1 MNFLRNHV
9 YTNINTDCF
18 LYHHYNIY
26 FEKSGEQIIRAYE
39 ADKKEKRKHIVSTI
53 GEFYEREI
61 LINSNPLNYDTCQAV
76 SMITGETREVA
87 TERLVF
93 KNQFVDSCGMASHY
107 SSEEVIWK
115 AYKEFFERQSF
126 ISSVLYERPAIEL
139 DISGEK
145 ELYEFDIY
153 LKNYLNHIKYYNI
166 SLSPEL
172 AVVLCIGYAEGR
184 KAAGLGTSRNLVKAT
199 GKAQRE
205 MLQYFATA
213 TSKNS
218 KIHQTVDVEQRD
230 SYHQKF
236 EELSVEEFLWFYDY
250 LNQSKQR
257 KVVAEDGI
265 QTAEKQEIILGNY
278 EKWEMEPYVV
288 MFEGRENTGIKVVK
302 ILDFQWFPHMR
313 PQLYEKG
320 LIERIGSKYEWN
332 AKKEIQWLPFA

>member
-26 FEKSGEQIIRAYE
+26 FEKSGEQVIRAYE
-39 ADKKEKRKHIVSTI
+39 ADKGEKRKHIVSTI

-61 LINSNPLNYDTCQAV
+61 LINSNPLNYDTCQAI
-76 SMITGETREVA
+76 SMITGEKREVPV
-87 TERLVF
+87 EWLVF

-126 ISSVLYERPAIEL
+126 ISSVLYELPAVRL

-145 ELYEFDIY
+145 ELCEFDIY
-153 LKNYLNHIKYYNI
+153 LKNYLDYIKYYNI
-166 SLSPEL
+166 SLSAGL
-172 AVVLCIGYAEGR
+172 AVVLCIGYGKDR
-184 KAAGLGTSRNLVKAT
+184 KAAGLGTSRNLIKAT

-218 KIHQTVDVEQRD
+218 KIDQTVDAEQRD
-230 SYHQKF
+230 PYHQNF

-250 LNQSKQR
+250 LYQSEQR
-257 KVVAEDGI
+257 KVVAGKEK
-265 QTAEKQEIILGNY
+265 QSAEKKKIIRENY
-278 EKWEMEPYVV
+278 ENWGMEPYVV

-320 LIERIGSKYEWN
+320 LIERIGSKYGWD
-332 AKKEIQWLPFA
+332 AKRDIQWLPFA